1 MRQVSQEFRNAVQ
14 RNTSVAVK
22 ATLALANGTE
32 LDLVNSD
39 FVIGSVS
46 FDEATS
52 STGSFD
58 IGSAIVGQFKA
69 TIANYDGKFSR
80 YDFSGSTITPSVGTV
95 VNGTMEWLQIG
106 VYDIDRPTSTGR
118 SIEIQAYDKLN
129 SMKVALNT
137 VGISYPTTL
146 GDIALKLCDAC
157 GVTLES
163 SAFPNNDYQVKDAPR
178 LVDSDTCLSGIAWVA
193 QIACCYVKCSNLG
206 HIVFDWYDPADF
218 KDAANLDGGTF
229 NTSTVPY
236 SDGDAA
242 DGGTFDDYSSGAKV
256 DAGGFSNRNF
266 WVLARNQQSKVST
279 DDVTITGVSVTAQD
293 EETSE
298 GGIAEKGE
306 TALSGKTGYVLSISG
321 NKFVSFG
328 TAQRVA
334 DLIAPNVVGLKFRTF
349 SASTLGNPVMECGD
363 AVYVTDYTAN
373 AYRSYITQL
382 TYTVGSYES
391 VACNAETPT
400 HNAAINASAATK
412 TLQETRALVA
422 NERSSREAALSR
434 LSNQISEKAGL
445 YQTVET
451 LGDGSKVFYLHDA
464 ETVGRSKTIWK
475 MNAQAIA
482 VSVDGG
488 KSYTS
493 GISADGN
500 AILNRVYAI
509 GLNADYL
516 NVGTIKGPSHFVVS
530 SSTLLYNTSSYP
542 MTSADAL
549 DFAGLTWNSSKSRA
563 EVSSRY
569 VYLSSNFSG
578 KVAYPGAILC
588 TYMIEA
594 TADGAQKPDL
604 RYQVKKYDGTL
615 EWRTY
620 AYDKG
625 VSKSGEMYTFT
636 DTAEFADDVSEV
648 INCGLDFHVD
658 KPPFVLLSMTASL
671 CSGEDKTSTWNLETG
686 QLITDGMIA
695 TNVYASGH
703 IDSSSGSIGSFEI
716 SDGSIVG
723 KYLKIS
729 DKDFSAISF
738 LTIDENGSQKKIGSI
753 GNDFYVDGEVRH
765 EETRGVSIDLDAD
778 TSFFSVSR
786 KNSASDKYYKMKLAY
801 SASEFGSFSADTINM
816 LAPLD
821 MHGHKITN
829 IGGGVSAKFYTSVIN
844 DISFND
850 GAIHF
855 GAYTNGC
862 YLKFTN
868 GILTEYNWQSGHIDK
883 E

>member
-14 RNTSVAVK
+14 RNTNVAVK
-22 ATLALANGTE
+22 ATLALADGTE

-137 VGISYPTTL
+137 VSVSYPTTL

-163 SAFPNNDYQVKDAPR
+163 SAFPNNDYQVKDAPK

-206 HIVFDWYDPADF
+206 HIVLDWYDPADF

-229 NTSTVPY
+229 NTKTVPY
-236 SDGDAA
+236 SDGDTA
-242 DGGTFDDYSSGAKV
+242 DGGTFDDYSSGVKV
-256 DAGGFSNRNF
+256 DAGEFSNRRF

-279 DDVTITGVSVTAQD
+279 DDVTVTGVSVTAQD
-293 EETSE
+293 EETDE

-306 TALSGKTGYVLSISG
+306 TALSGKTGYILSISG

-349 SASTLGNPVMECGD
+349 SASTLGNPVIECGD
-363 AVYVTDYTAN
+363 AVYVADYTGN
-373 AYRSYITQL
+373 TYRSYITQL

-391 VACNAETPT
+391 IACNAETPT

-434 LSNQISEKAGL
+434 LSDKIAAKAGL

-482 VSVDGG
+482 VSTDGG

-509 GLNADYL
+509 GIDASHINSGTYTVTDSDGNVRVRIGAGVPTCMEVANPYNKSEMIPVSNAILASPLSVKQQSKYT
-516 NVGTIKGPSHFVVS
+516 NQFTQSEMVAGAEREVEHVTIV
-530 SSTLLYNTSSYP
+530 
-542 MTSADAL
+542 
-549 DFAGLTWNSSKSRA
+549 
-563 EVSSRY
+563 
-569 VYLSSNFSG
+569 SG
-578 KVAYPGAILC
+578 KV
-588 TYMIEA
+588 
-594 TADGAQKPDL
+594 
-604 RYQVKKYDGTL
+604 
-615 EWRTY
+615 
-620 AYDKG
+620 
-625 VSKSGEMYTFT
+625 
-636 DTAEFADDVSEV
+636 
-648 INCGLDFHVD
+648 
-658 KPPFVLLSMTASL
+658 
-671 CSGEDKTSTWNLETG
+671 
-686 QLITDGMIA
+686 
-695 TNVYASGH
+695 
-703 IDSSSGSIGSFEI
+703 SSGYGGNIAFMYSAYESIDTHIWDLNANNRG
-716 SDGSIVG
+716 
-723 KYLKIS
+723 
-729 DKDFSAISF
+729 
-738 LTIDENGSQKKIGSI
+738 TIDYTNTLYVSGNVTIYLSIIEDGKQFSYKKSDEEKCIGL
-753 GNDFYVDGEVRH
+753 Y
-765 EETRGVSIDLDAD
+765 A
-778 TSFFSVSR
+778 
-786 KNSASDKYYKMKLAY
+786 
-801 SASEFGSFSADTINM
+801 
-816 LAPLD
+816 
-821 MHGHKITN
+821 
-829 IGGGVSAKFYTSVIN
+829 
-844 DISFND
+844 
-850 GAIHF
+850 F
-855 GAYTNGC
+855 GAYDYSPSKSSTSYGTSRTKNTN
-862 YLKFTN
+862 YTVDSLSPLKHYKFEIWADISWRSENNSWPGKASDIKNPATVT
-868 GILTEYNWQSGHIDK
+868 IMSGQLLAIPC
-883 E
+883 

>member
-14 RNTSVAVK
+14 RNTNVAVK
-22 ATLALANGTE
+22 ATLALADGTE

-206 HIVFDWYDPADF
+206 HIVLDWYDPADF

-236 SDGDAA
+236 SDGDTA
-242 DGGTFDDYSSGAKV
+242 DGGTFDDYSSGVKV
-256 DAGGFSNRNF
+256 DAGEFSNRRF
-266 WVLARNQQSKVST
+266 LVLARNQQSKVST

-298 GGIAEKGE
+298 GSIAEKGE

-349 SASTLGNPVMECGD
+349 SASTLGNPVIECGD

-373 AYRSYITQL
+373 VYRSYITQL

-434 LSNQISEKAGL
+434 LSDKIAAKAGL

-500 AILNRVYAI
+500 AILNRIYAVGIDASHINSGTYTVTDSDGNVRVRIGAGVPTCMEVANPYNKSEMIPVSSAILASPISVKQQSKYTNQFTQSEMVAGAEREVEHVTIVSGKVSSGYGGNIAFTYSAYESIDTHIWDLNVNNRGTIDYVDTLYVSGNVTIYLSIIEDGKQFSYKKSDEEKCI
-509 GLNADYL
+509 GLYAFGAYDYS
-516 NVGTIKGPSHFVVS
+516 PSKNS
-530 SSTLLYNTSSYP
+530 TSSYG
-542 MTSADAL
+542 TSRTKNTNYTVDSLSPLKHYKFEIWADIS
-549 DFAGLTWNSSKSRA
+549 WRSENNSWP
-563 EVSSRY
+563 
-569 VYLSSNFSG
+569 G
-578 KVAYPGAILC
+578 KASDIKNP
-588 TYMIEA
+588 A
-594 TADGAQKPDL
+594 T
-604 RYQVKKYDGTL
+604 VTIM
-615 EWRTY
+615 
-620 AYDKG
+620 
-625 VSKSGEMYTFT
+625 S
-636 DTAEFADDVSEV
+636 
-648 INCGLDFHVD
+648 
-658 KPPFVLLSMTASL
+658 
-671 CSGEDKTSTWNLETG
+671 G
-686 QLITDGMIA
+686 QL
-695 TNVYASGH
+695 
-703 IDSSSGSIGSFEI
+703 
-716 SDGSIVG
+716 
-723 KYLKIS
+723 L
-729 DKDFSAISF
+729 AI
-738 LTIDENGSQKKIGSI
+738 
-753 GNDFYVDGEVRH
+753 
-765 EETRGVSIDLDAD
+765 
-778 TSFFSVSR
+778 
-786 KNSASDKYYKMKLAY
+786 
-801 SASEFGSFSADTINM
+801 
-816 LAPLD
+816 P
-821 MHGHKITN
+821 
-829 IGGGVSAKFYTSVIN
+829 
-844 DISFND
+844 
-850 GAIHF
+850 
-855 GAYTNGC
+855 C
-862 YLKFTN
+862 
-868 GILTEYNWQSGHIDK
+868 
-883 E
+883 

>member
-1 MRQVSQEFRNAVQ
+1 MRQVSQEFRNAIQ
-14 RNTSVAVK
+14 RNTNVAVK
-22 ATLALANGTE
+22 ATLALADGTE

-137 VGISYPTTL
+137 VSISYPTTL

-163 SAFPNNDYQVKDAPR
+163 SAFPNNDYQVKDAPK

-206 HIVFDWYDPADF
+206 HIVLDWYDPTDF

-229 NTSTVPY
+229 NTKTVPY
-236 SDGDAA
+236 SDGDTA
-242 DGGTFDDYSSGAKV
+242 DGGTFDDYSSGVKV
-256 DAGGFSNRNF
+256 DAGEFSNRNF

-293 EETSE
+293 EETNE

-306 TALSGKTGYVLSISG
+306 TALSGKTGYILSISG

-349 SASTLGNPVMECGD
+349 SASTLGNPVIECGD
-363 AVYVTDYTAN
+363 AVYVADYTGN
-373 AYRSYITQL
+373 TYRSYITQL

-391 VACNAETPT
+391 IACNAETPT

-434 LSNQISEKAGL
+434 LSDKIAAKAGL

-482 VSVDGG
+482 VSTDGG

-500 AILNRVYAI
+500 AILNRIYAVGIDASHINSGTYTVTDNDGNVRVRI
-509 GLNADYL
+509 GAGVPTCMEVANPY
-516 NVGTIKGPSHFVVS
+516 NKSEMIPVS
-530 SSTLLYNTSSYP
+530 SAILASPLSVKQQ
-542 MTSADAL
+542 
-549 DFAGLTWNSSKSRA
+549 SKYTNQFTQSEMVSGA
-563 EVSSRY
+563 EREVEH
-569 VYLSSNFSG
+569 VTIVSG
-578 KVAYPGAILC
+578 KV
-588 TYMIEA
+588 
-594 TADGAQKPDL
+594 
-604 RYQVKKYDGTL
+604 
-615 EWRTY
+615 
-620 AYDKG
+620 
-625 VSKSGEMYTFT
+625 
-636 DTAEFADDVSEV
+636 
-648 INCGLDFHVD
+648 
-658 KPPFVLLSMTASL
+658 
-671 CSGEDKTSTWNLETG
+671 
-686 QLITDGMIA
+686 
-695 TNVYASGH
+695 
-703 IDSSSGSIGSFEI
+703 SSGYGGNIAFTYSAYESINTYIWDLNVNNRG
-716 SDGSIVG
+716 
-723 KYLKIS
+723 
-729 DKDFSAISF
+729 
-738 LTIDENGSQKKIGSI
+738 TIDYTNTLYVSGNVTIYLSIIEDGKQFSYKKSDEEKCIGLY
-753 GNDFYVDGEVRH
+753 D
-765 EETRGVSIDLDAD
+765 
-778 TSFFSVSR
+778 
-786 KNSASDKYYKMKLAY
+786 
-801 SASEFGSFSADTINM
+801 
-816 LAPLD
+816 
-821 MHGHKITN
+821 
-829 IGGGVSAKFYTSVIN
+829 
-844 DISFND
+844 
-850 GAIHF
+850 F
-855 GAYTNGC
+855 GAYDYSPSKSSTSYGTSRTKNTN
-862 YLKFTN
+862 YTVDSLSPLKHYKFEIWADISWRSENNSWPGKASDIKNPATVT
-868 GILTEYNWQSGHIDK
+868 IMSGQLLAIPC
-883 E
+883 

>member
-1 MRQVSQEFRNAVQ
+1 MSTNLLGGTTPKLLNDAAYDGSVWVTPERTSTENTPTYYLEWPLSQ
-14 RNTSVAVK
+14 S
-22 ATLALANGTE
+22 ALATNQTYR
-32 LDLVNSD
+32 V
-39 FVIGSVS
+39 
-46 FDEATS
+46 AM
-52 STGSFD
+52 
-58 IGSAIVGQFKA
+58 
-69 TIANYDGKFSR
+69 
-80 YDFSGSTITPSVGTV
+80 
-95 VNGTMEWLQIG
+95 GTMGDGGSGYLTAHL
-106 VYDIDRPTSTGR
+106 VY
-118 SIEIQAYDKLN
+118 
-129 SMKVALNT
+129 
-137 VGISYPTTL
+137 
-146 GDIALKLCDAC
+146 
-157 GVTLES
+157 
-163 SAFPNNDYQVKDAPR
+163 
-178 LVDSDTCLSGIAWVA
+178 
-193 QIACCYVKCSNLG
+193 
-206 HIVFDWYDPADF
+206 
-218 KDAANLDGGTF
+218 KDAAGNTNAIDSTIAYGTSWARSE
-229 NTSTVPY
+229 STMVVPSGMTPVSLSICKRGKHPAVSVSAPVLTMGTEPVVLASAEHKNGKNGY
-236 SDGDAA
+236 PSGD
-242 DGGTFDDYSSGAKV
+242 DV
-256 DAGGFSNRNF
+256 DAGGFSNRRF

-298 GGIAEKGE
+298 GSIAEKGE

-328 TAQRVA
+328 TARRAA

-400 HNAAINASAATK
+400 HKNAINASVATK

-434 LSNQISEKAGL
+434 LSDKIAAKAGL

-451 LGDGSKVFYLHDA
+451 LDDGSKVFYLHDA
-464 ETVGRSKTIWK
+464 ETIGRSKTIWK

-542 MTSADAL
+542 MSSTDAL
-549 DFAGLTWNSSKSRA
+549 SFAGLTWDSSNSRA
-563 EVSSRY
+563 KVSSRY

-578 KVAYPGAILC
+578 KFTYPGAILC

-604 RYQVKKYDGTL
+604 RYQVKKYDDTF

-625 VSKSGEMYTFT
+625 LSKSGEMYTLT
-636 DTAEFADDVSEV
+636 DIAEFADDVSEV

-658 KPPFVLLSMTASL
+658 KPPFVLLSMTASV
-671 CSGEDKTSTWNLETG
+671 CSGEDKASTWDLETG

-703 IDSSSGSIGSFEI
+703 MDSSSGSIGSFEI
-716 SDGSIVG
+716 SDGAIVG

-729 DKDFSAISF
+729 DNDFSAISF
-738 LTIDENGSQKKIGSI
+738 LTIDDNGSQKKIGSI
-753 GNDFYVDGEVRH
+753 GNDYWVQDDVEHKDVKGIAVDMD
-765 EETRGVSIDLDAD
+765 TD
-778 TSFFSVSR
+778 TSFFSVDY
-786 KNSASDKYYKMKLAY
+786 KSDANKDSYNMKFMY
-801 SASEFGSFSADTINM
+801 SAKEFGEFSADTINM
-816 LAPLD
+816 LTTLD

-844 DISFND
+844 DVSFNN
-850 GAIHF
+850 GAVYF

-883 E
+883 G

>member
-14 RNTSVAVK
+14 RNTNVAVK
-22 ATLALANGTE
+22 ATLALADGTE

-137 VGISYPTTL
+137 VSVSYPTTL

-163 SAFPNNDYQVKDAPR
+163 SAFPNNDYQVKDAPK

-236 SDGDAA
+236 SDGDTA

-256 DAGGFSNRNF
+256 DAGEFSNRRF

-400 HNAAINASAATK
+400 HKAAINASAATK

-482 VSVDGG
+482 VSTDGG

-500 AILNRVYAI
+500 AILNRIYAVGIDASHINSGTYTVTDNDGNVRVRI
-509 GLNADYL
+509 GAGVPTCMEVANPY
-516 NVGTIKGPSHFVVS
+516 NKSEMIPVS
-530 SSTLLYNTSSYP
+530 SAILASPLSVKQQ
-542 MTSADAL
+542 
-549 DFAGLTWNSSKSRA
+549 SKYTNQFTQSEMVSGA
-563 EVSSRY
+563 EREVEH
-569 VYLSSNFSG
+569 VTIVSG
-578 KVAYPGAILC
+578 KV
-588 TYMIEA
+588 
-594 TADGAQKPDL
+594 
-604 RYQVKKYDGTL
+604 
-615 EWRTY
+615 
-620 AYDKG
+620 
-625 VSKSGEMYTFT
+625 
-636 DTAEFADDVSEV
+636 
-648 INCGLDFHVD
+648 
-658 KPPFVLLSMTASL
+658 
-671 CSGEDKTSTWNLETG
+671 
-686 QLITDGMIA
+686 
-695 TNVYASGH
+695 
-703 IDSSSGSIGSFEI
+703 SSGYGGNIAFTYSAYESIDTHIWDLNVNNRG
-716 SDGSIVG
+716 
-723 KYLKIS
+723 
-729 DKDFSAISF
+729 
-738 LTIDENGSQKKIGSI
+738 TID
-753 GNDFYVDGEVRH
+753 YVDTLYVSGNVTIYLSIIEDGKQFSYKKSD
-765 EETRGVSIDLDAD
+765 EE
-778 TSFFSVSR
+778 
-786 KNSASDKYYKMKLAY
+786 KC
-801 SASEFGSFSADTINM
+801 
-816 LAPLD
+816 
-821 MHGHKITN
+821 
-829 IGGGVSAKFYTSVIN
+829 IGLYA
-844 DISFND
+844 
-850 GAIHF
+850 F
-855 GAYTNGC
+855 GAYDYSPSKSSTSTYGTSRTKNTN
-862 YLKFTN
+862 YTVDSLSPLKHYKFEIWADISWRGENNSWPGKASDIKNPATVT
-868 GILTEYNWQSGHIDK
+868 IMSGQLLAIPC
-883 E
+883 

>member
-1 MRQVSQEFRNAVQ
+1 MRQVSQEFRSAVQ
-14 RNTSVAVK
+14 RNTNVAVK
-22 ATLALANGTE
+22 ATLALADGTE

-163 SAFPNNDYQVKDAPR
+163 SAFPNNDYQVRDAPK

-206 HIVFDWYDPADF
+206 HIVLDWYDPADF

-229 NTSTVPY
+229 NTRTVPY

-242 DGGTFDDYSSGAKV
+242 DGGTFDDYSSGVKV
-256 DAGGFSNRNF
+256 DAGEFSNRRF

-400 HNAAINASAATK
+400 HKAAINASASTQ
-412 TLQETRALVA
+412 TLQEVKRIITREHEA
-422 NERSSREAALSR
+422 REAALNS
-434 LSNQISEKAGL
+434 LAEKISEKAGL
-445 YQTVET
+445 YSTKET
-451 LGDGSKVFYLHDA
+451 LQDGSAVYYLHDA
-464 ETVGRSKTIWK
+464 ETIGRSKVIWK
-475 MNAQAIA
+475 MTAAAIG

-488 KSYTS
+488 KTYTA
-493 GISADGN
+493 GMTADGN
-500 AILNRVYAI
+500 AILNRIYAVGI
-509 GLNADYL
+509 NADYI
-516 NVGTIKGPSHFVVS
+516 NTGTITVSDSSGIPILKLGDGAVTGLSVRNPFTGSGFVS
-530 SSTLLYNTSSYP
+530 LSKYAFSQPAFSFSASADSLTTSINLGTSSGY
-542 MTSADAL
+542 
-549 DFAGLTWNSSKSRA
+549 
-563 EVSSRY
+563 
-569 VYLSSNFSG
+569 
-578 KVAYPGAILC
+578 
-588 TYMIEA
+588 
-594 TADGAQKPDL
+594 
-604 RYQVKKYDGTL
+604 
-615 EWRTY
+615 
-620 AYDKG
+620 
-625 VSKSGEMYTFT
+625 VSKSDIEMMLPSLAKSKSVNEVIYKDFETT
-636 DTAEFADDVSEV
+636 DTGFVIVDVSA
-648 INCGLDFHVD
+648 IF
-658 KPPFVLLSMTASL
+658 K
-671 CSGEDKTSTWNLETG
+671 GE
-686 QLITDGMIA
+686 
-695 TNVYASGH
+695 
-703 IDSSSGSIGSFEI
+703 SSGSISTYTSSEVPSSSQSTIATNSYLKLDLSITDKASGDVCERKEYTLMSGTSLT
-716 SDGSIVG
+716 SDGS
-723 KYLKIS
+723 
-729 DKDFSAISF
+729 
-738 LTIDENGSQKKIGSI
+738 
-753 GNDFYVDGEVRH
+753 
-765 EETRGVSIDLDAD
+765 
-778 TSFFSVSR
+778 
-786 KNSASDKYYKMKLAY
+786 
-801 SASEFGSFSADTINM
+801 SASELDVGNNPQSIRYFFKLDANKSFRASIDASVSTSASAYVGDAYMTYSNYE
-816 LAPLD
+816 AS
-821 MHGHKITN
+821 HK
-829 IGGGVSAKFYTSVIN
+829 VN
-844 DISFND
+844 DICVLVTPC
-850 GAIHF
+850 G
-855 GAYTNGC
+855 
-862 YLKFTN
+862 
-868 GILTEYNWQSGHIDK
+868 E
-883 E
+883 